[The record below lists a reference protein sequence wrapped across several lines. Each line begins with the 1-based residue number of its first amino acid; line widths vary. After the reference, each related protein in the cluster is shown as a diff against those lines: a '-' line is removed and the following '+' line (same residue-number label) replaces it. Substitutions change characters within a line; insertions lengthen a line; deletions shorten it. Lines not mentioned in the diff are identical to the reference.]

1 MEGLAGPADPAGV
14 VRVVEMVGMSGTS
27 GRSVGFGRSGKFGRP
42 DRFVQFNAMQRN
54 SIQVKT
60 INLNPI
66 KSHLTRF
73 NATQTDSTLLTLTR
87 AEWTELNPAQ
97 LH

>member
-1 MEGLAGPADPAGV
+1 MAPPGLPNMEGLAGPADPAGV

-73 NATQTDSTLLTLTR
+73 NATQPT
-87 AEWTELNPAQ
+87 Q
-97 LH
+97 LYVP